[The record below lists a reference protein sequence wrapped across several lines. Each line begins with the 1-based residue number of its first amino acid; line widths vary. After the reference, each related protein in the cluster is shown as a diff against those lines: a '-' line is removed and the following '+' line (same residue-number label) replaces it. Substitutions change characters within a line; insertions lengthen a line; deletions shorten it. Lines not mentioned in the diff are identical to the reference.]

1 MNRMKKNIIFLAA
14 AATLLLAGL
23 TACKAKTP
31 QDLASEALSLD
42 LSSGSEVSSYDT
54 HSGNGDGTSCMV
66 LSFQDDAV
74 LEQIQESVSWHP
86 LPVDQTTQVLV
97 YGFSEETGETSWQIG
112 PFLTDDNGNP
122 LVPEVQNGYYVLLDR
137 QAEDGKA
144 PGSDILNRG
153 SFNFTFGLYDTDTD
167 TLYCC
172 ELDT

>member
-1 MNRMKKNIIFLAA
+1 MNRMKKNVISLIAA
-14 AATLLLAGL
+14 AALLLAGL

-31 QDLASEALSLD
+31 QDLASEALNLE
-42 LSSGSEVSSYDT
+42 LSAGSKVSSYDT
-54 HSGNGDGTSCMV
+54 HSGNGDGTSCIV

-74 LEQIQESVSWHP
+74 LEQIQASDAWHP
-86 LPVDQTTQVLV
+86 LPVDQNTQVLV
-97 YGFSEETGETSWQIG
+97 YGFSEETGEASYQIG
-112 PFLTDDNGNP
+112 PYLTDDSGNP
-122 LVPEVQNGYYVLLDR
+122 LVPEVQNGYYFFLDR
-137 QAEDGKA
+137 QAENGKA

>member
-1 MNRMKKNIIFLAA
+1 MKKNVISLIAA
-14 AATLLLAGL
+14 AALLLTGL

-42 LSSGSEVSSYDT
+42 LSAGSEISSYDT

-74 LEQIQESVSWHP
+74 LEQIQAGDAWHP

-97 YGFSEETGETSWQIG
+97 YGFSEETGDASYQIG
-112 PFLTDDNGNP
+112 PYLTDDSGNP
-122 LVPEVQNGYYVLLDR
+122 LVPEVQNGSYVLLDR
-137 QAEDGKA
+137 QAEDGKT
-144 PGSDILNRG
+144 PGSDILDRG

>member
-1 MNRMKKNIIFLAA
+1 MKKNVISLI
-14 AATLLLAGL
+14 AATALLLAGL

-42 LSSGSEVSSYDT
+42 LSAGSEVSSYDT

-74 LEQIQESVSWHP
+74 LEQIQASDAWHP

-112 PFLTDDNGNP
+112 PYLTDDSGNP
-122 LVPEVQNGYYVLLDR
+122 LVPEVQNGYYFLLDR
-137 QAEDGKA
+137 QAEDGKTS
-144 PGSDILNRG
+144 GSDILNRG

>member
-1 MNRMKKNIIFLAA
+1 MNRMKKNVIFLAA
-14 AATLLLAGL
+14 AVALLLTCL

-42 LSSGSEVSSYDT
+42 LSAGSEVSSYDT
-54 HSGNGDGTSCMV
+54 HSGNGDGTSCIV

-74 LEQIQESVSWHP
+74 LEQIQASDAWHP
-86 LPVDQTTQVLV
+86 LPLDQTTRVLV
-97 YGFSEETGETSWQIG
+97 YGFSEETGETSYQIG
-112 PFLTDDNGNP
+112 PYLTDNSGNP
-122 LVPEVQNGYYVLLDR
+122 LVPEVQNGSYFLLDR

-167 TLYCC
+167 ILYCC

>member
-1 MNRMKKNIIFLAA
+1 MNRMKKNVIFLAA
-14 AATLLLAGL
+14 AAALLLAGL

-54 HSGNGDGTSCMV
+54 HSGNGDGTSCII

-74 LEQIQESVSWHP
+74 LKQIQASDARHP

-97 YGFSEETGETSWQIG
+97 YGFSEETSDASWQIG
-112 PFLTDDNGNP
+112 PYLTDDSGNP

-144 PGSDILNRG
+144 PGSDILDRG

>member
-1 MNRMKKNIIFLAA
+1 MKKNVIFLAA
-14 AATLLLAGL
+14 AALLAGL

-42 LSSGSEVSSYDT
+42 LSAGSEVSSYDT

-74 LEQIQESVSWHP
+74 LEQVQASDAWHP

-97 YGFSEETGETSWQIG
+97 YGLSEETGDASWQIG
-112 PFLTDDNGNP
+112 PFLTDDSGNP
-122 LVPEVQNGYYVLLDR
+122 LVPAVQNGYYVLLDR
-137 QAEDGKA
+137 QAEGGKA
-144 PGSDILNRG
+144 SGSDILDRG

>member
-1 MNRMKKNIIFLAA
+1 MKKNIFAA
-14 AATLLLAGL
+14 LTAFFLLAGL

-42 LSSGSEVSSYDT
+42 LSAGSEVSSYDT

-66 LSFQDDAV
+66 LSFQDDAI
-74 LEQIQESVSWHP
+74 LEQIQASDAWHP
-86 LPVDQTTQVLV
+86 LPVDQTTKVLV

-112 PFLTDDNGNP
+112 PYLTDDSGNP
-122 LVPEVQNGYYVLLDR
+122 LVPEVQNGSYVLLDR

-144 PGSDILNRG
+144 PGSDILNRS

>member
-1 MNRMKKNIIFLAA
+1 MKKNIFAA
-14 AATLLLAGL
+14 LTAFFLLAGL

-42 LSSGSEVSSYDT
+42 LSAGSEVSSYDT

-66 LSFQDDAV
+66 LSFQDDAI
-74 LEQIQESVSWHP
+74 LEQIQASDAWHP
-86 LPVDQTTQVLV
+86 LPVDQTTKVLV

-112 PFLTDDNGNP
+112 PYLTDDSGNP

-137 QAEDGKA
+137 QAEDCKA
-144 PGSDILNRG
+144 PGSDILNRS

>member
-1 MNRMKKNIIFLAA
+1 MMKKNVISLIAA
-14 AATLLLAGL
+14 ALLLAGL

-31 QDLASEALSLD
+31 QDLASDALNLD

-54 HSGNGDGTSCMV
+54 HSGNGDGTSCIV

-74 LEQIQESVSWHP
+74 LEQIQASNAWHP
-86 LPVDQTTQVLV
+86 LPVDQATQVLV
-97 YGFSEETGETSWQIG
+97 YGLSEETGDASWQIG
-112 PFLTDDNGNP
+112 PFLTDDSGNP

-137 QAEDGKA
+137 QAKDGNA
-144 PGSDILNRG
+144 PESDILDRG

>member
-1 MNRMKKNIIFLAA
+1 MNRMKKNVIFLAA
-14 AATLLLAGL
+14 AAALLLTCL

-42 LSSGSEVSSYDT
+42 LSAGSEVSSYDT
-54 HSGNGDGTSCMV
+54 HSGNGDGTSCIV

-74 LEQIQESVSWHP
+74 LEQIQASDAWHP

-97 YGFSEETGETSWQIG
+97 YGFSEETSDASWQIG
-112 PFLTDDNGNP
+112 PYLTDDSGNP

-144 PGSDILNRG
+144 PGSDILDRG

>member
-1 MNRMKKNIIFLAA
+1 MNRMKKNVIFLAA
-14 AATLLLAGL
+14 AALLLAGL

-31 QDLASEALSLD
+31 QDLASKALSLD
-42 LSSGSEVSSYDT
+42 LSAGSEVSSYDT
-54 HSGNGDGTSCMV
+54 HSGNGDGTSCIV

-97 YGFSEETGETSWQIG
+97 YGLSEETGETSWQIG
-112 PFLTDDNGNP
+112 PFLTDDSGNP
-122 LVPEVQNGYYVLLDR
+122 LVPAIQNGYYFLLDR
-137 QAEDGKA
+137 QAKDGKA
-144 PGSDILNRG
+144 PGSDILDRG

>member
-1 MNRMKKNIIFLAA
+1 MKKNVIFLAA
-14 AATLLLAGL
+14 AALLLAGL

-42 LSSGSEVSSYDT
+42 LSAGSEVSSYDT
-54 HSGNGDGTSCMV
+54 HSGNGDGTSCVV
-66 LSFQDDAV
+66 LSFQNDTV

-112 PFLTDDNGNP
+112 PFLTDDSGNP
-122 LVPEVQNGYYVLLDR
+122 LVPEVQNGSYVLLDR

-144 PGSDILNRG
+144 PGSDILDRG
-153 SFNFTFGLYDTDTD
+153 SFNF
-167 TLYCC
+167 
-172 ELDT
+172 

>member
-1 MNRMKKNIIFLAA
+1 MKKNVISLIAA
-14 AATLLLAGL
+14 AALLAGL

-42 LSSGSEVSSYDT
+42 LSAGSEVSSYDT
-54 HSGNGDGTSCMV
+54 HSGNGDGTSCIV
-66 LSFQDDAV
+66 LSFQNDTV
-74 LEQIQESVSWHP
+74 LEQIQASDAWHP

-97 YGFSEETGETSWQIG
+97 YGFSEETSDASWQIG
-112 PFLTDDNGNP
+112 PFLTDDSGNP

-144 PGSDILNRG
+144 PGSDILDRG
-153 SFNFTFGLYDTDTD
+153 SFNFTVGVYDAEARV
-167 TLYCC
+167 LYCC

>member
-1 MNRMKKNIIFLAA
+1 MKKNIIFLAA

>member
-1 MNRMKKNIIFLAA
+1 MKKNIFAA
-14 AATLLLAGL
+14 LTAFFLLAGL

-42 LSSGSEVSSYDT
+42 LSAGSEVSSYDT
-54 HSGNGDGTSCMV
+54 HSGNGDGTSCVV

-74 LEQIQESVSWHP
+74 LEQIQASDAWHP

-137 QAEDGKA
+137 QAEDGKT
-144 PGSDILNRG
+144 PGSDILDRG

>member
-1 MNRMKKNIIFLAA
+1 MKKNIFAA
-14 AATLLLAGL
+14 LTAFFLLAGL

-42 LSSGSEVSSYDT
+42 LSAGSEISSYDT

-74 LEQIQESVSWHP
+74 LEQIQASDAWHP

-97 YGFSEETGETSWQIG
+97 YGFSEETSDASWQIG
-112 PFLTDDNGNP
+112 PFLTDDSGNP
-122 LVPEVQNGYYVLLDR
+122 LVPAIQNGYYFLLDR
-137 QAEDGKA
+137 QAKDGKA
-144 PGSDILNRG
+144 PGSDILDRG

>member
-1 MNRMKKNIIFLAA
+1 MMKKNVISLIAA
-14 AATLLLAGL
+14 ALLLAGL

-31 QDLASEALSLD
+31 QDLASDALNLD

-54 HSGNGDGTSCMV
+54 HSGNGDGTSCIV
-66 LSFQDDAV
+66 LSFQDDTV
-74 LEQIQESVSWHP
+74 LEQIQAGDAWHP

-97 YGFSEETGETSWQIG
+97 YGLLEETSDASRQIG
-112 PFLTDDNGNP
+112 PFLTDDSGDP
-122 LVPEVQNGYYVLLDR
+122 LVPAIQNGYYFLLDR
-137 QAEDGKA
+137 QAKDGKA
-144 PGSDILNRG
+144 PGSDILDRG

>member
-1 MNRMKKNIIFLAA
+1 MMKKNVISLIAA
-14 AATLLLAGL
+14 ALLLAGL

-42 LSSGSEVSSYDT
+42 LSAGSEVSSYDT
-54 HSGNGDGTSCMV
+54 HSGNGDGTSYMV

-74 LEQIQESVSWHP
+74 LEQIQASDAWHP
-86 LPVDQTTQVLV
+86 LPVDQTTQALV
-97 YGFSEETGETSWQIG
+97 YGLSGETGETSWQIG
-112 PFLTDDNGNP
+112 PYLTDDSGNP

-137 QAEDGKA
+137 QAEDGKT
-144 PGSDILNRG
+144 PGSDILDRG

>member
-1 MNRMKKNIIFLAA
+1 MNRMKKNVIFLAA
-14 AATLLLAGL
+14 AALLLAGL

-42 LSSGSEVSSYDT
+42 LSAGSEVSSYDT
-54 HSGNGDGTSCMV
+54 HSGNGDGTSCVV
-66 LSFQDDAV
+66 LSFQNDTV

-112 PFLTDDNGNP
+112 PFLTDDSGNP
-122 LVPEVQNGYYVLLDR
+122 LVPEVQNGSYVLLDR

-144 PGSDILNRG
+144 PGSDILDRG
-153 SFNFTFGLYDTDTD
+153 SFNF
-167 TLYCC
+167 
-172 ELDT
+172 

>member
-1 MNRMKKNIIFLAA
+1 MKKNVISLIAA
-14 AATLLLAGL
+14 AALLLAGL

-42 LSSGSEVSSYDT
+42 LSSGSEVFSYDT
-54 HSGNGDGTSCMV
+54 HSGNGDGTSCVV

-74 LEQIQESVSWHP
+74 LEQIQASDAWHP

-97 YGFSEETGETSWQIG
+97 YGLSEETGDASWQIG
-112 PFLTDDNGNP
+112 PFLTDDSGNP
-122 LVPEVQNGYYVLLDR
+122 LVPEVQNGSYVLLDR

-144 PGSDILNRG
+144 PGSDILDRG